1 MVIPLIVSIRSRK
14 SFLHSSSFVL
24 LFLFLGTN
32 TSTAQISE
40 YQECSGGLDLESFD
54 ENLTAQ
60 ERIAVMDA
68 QFDVEISDTERCD
81 TSSAGGGVGGGG
93 GGGGGA
99 VGVGGVGGSAAALSQ
114 SAGSSQASP
123 NLLESGGRS
132 VAVSSDLTPDAIM
145 EQARSAALGP
155 GDPADPG
162 SNGKSHESLASA
174 DNKTALAE
182 SILKK
187 AEEEKDPIIKAALM
201 KRYEELTQ

>member
-1 MVIPLIVSIRSRK
+1 MGIPLIASIRSRK
-14 SFLHSSSFVL
+14 SFLHSSSFAL
-24 LFLFLGTN
+24 LFLFLGTD

-68 QFDVEISDTERCD
+68 QFDVEISDPERCD
-81 TSSAGGGVGGGG
+81 TSSVGGGGG

-99 VGVGGVGGSAAALSQ
+99 VAAGGVGGSAAASSQ
-114 SAGSSQASP
+114 SAGNSQASP

-132 VAVSSDLTPDAIM
+132 VAVSSDLTPNSTM
-145 EQARSAALGP
+145 EQAKSGALGP
-155 GDPADPG
+155 EDSG
-162 SNGKSHESLASA
+162 SNGKSHEALASA

-182 SILKK
+182 SILEK
-187 AEEEKDPIIKAALM
+187 AEDEEDPIIKAALM
-201 KRYEELTQ
+201 KRYKELTQ

>member
-1 MVIPLIVSIRSRK
+1 MGIPLIASIRSRK
-14 SFLHSSSFVL
+14 SFLHSSSFAL
-24 LFLFLGTN
+24 LFLFLGTD

-81 TSSAGGGVGGGG
+81 TSSVG

-99 VGVGGVGGSAAALSQ
+99 VAAGGVGGSAAASSQ
-114 SAGSSQASP
+114 SAGNSQASP

-132 VAVSSDLTPDAIM
+132 VAVSSDLTPNSTM
-145 EQARSAALGP
+145 EQAKSGALGP
-155 GDPADPG
+155 EDSG
-162 SNGKSHESLASA
+162 SNGKSHEALASA

-182 SILKK
+182 SILEK
-187 AEEEKDPIIKAALM
+187 AEEEEDPIIKAALM
-201 KRYEELTQ
+201 KRYKELTQ

>member
-1 MVIPLIVSIRSRK
+1 MEVRMVIPLIVSIRSRK
-14 SFLHSSSFVL
+14 SFLHSSSFAL

-68 QFDVEISDTERCD
+68 KFDVEISDTERCD
-81 TSSAGGGVGGGG
+81 TSSAGGGGGG

-155 GDPADPG
+155 GDPG

>member
-1 MVIPLIVSIRSRK
+1 MDGPRTVPVT
-14 SFLHSSSFVL
+14 SFALYSSAFAL
-24 LFLFLGTN
+24 LLCFGIS
-32 TSTAQISE
+32 TSHAQISE
-40 YQECSGGLDLESFD
+40 YQECSDSLDLESLD

-60 ERIAVMDA
+60 ERIALMDA

-81 TSSAGGGVGGGG
+81 TSSAGGGGA
-93 GGGGGA
+93 GGGA
-99 VGVGGVGGSAAALSQ
+99 GAAGGGSAAASSQ
-114 SAGSSQASP
+114 SASNSQASP

-155 GDPADPG
+155 GDPG